1 MLIIYDR
8 RYKENIMEF
17 AILIS
22 VTNSLEGCTESRK
35 LMCPS
40 YVKYCY
46 YYSYRLSFKNIK
58 LCYT

>member
-8 RYKENIMEF
+8 CYKENIMEF

-46 YYSYRLSFKNIK
+46 YYSYEMP
-58 LCYT
+58 